1 MPEYLHPGVYVEE
14 LTTGNKPIEGVS
26 TSTVG
31 FLGIAERGP
40 SGPGS
45 ATLIT
50 SYTDYARAFGGPV
63 LKQPVWVAN
72 GGSGYTNGSGNG
84 TFPATIVG
92 GTSTQPAT
100 VTVTLTGGAVT
111 AVTLVNAG
119 TYTAAPTSPAGISGL
134 TGGSG
139 ATIGFNV
146 AGQLTG
152 PLQVANGGSGY
163 TNGSGN
169 GTFPATLVGG
179 QSTQPATVTVTLT
192 GGAVTA
198 VTLANAGTY
207 TAAPTSPAGIS
218 GLTGGSGATIS
229 FNVAGQLT
237 GPLQVANGGNGYTNG
252 SGNGTFPATLVG
264 GTSTQATTAATVNV
278 TLTGGVVTDVTL
290 VSVGS
295 YTAPP
300 PIPAQITGL
309 TGGSGAL
316 IGFNPTNGQT
326 YLAYAVEGFF
336 QNGGKRC
343 YVQTVTSSASTEASL
358 SVTTGTMNI
367 NAVSN
372 GSWGDRVAVKI
383 EPGST
388 SGTKLTVMYWSTPP
402 KPDPTNNK
410 VIDPT
415 SRDPKDLRSAYRL
428 EPQVIEV
435 YDSLDSSNPL
445 SPNSYGN
452 RINAISNLITVT
464 QPTGTPSL
472 ALTLLTGGTDGW
484 LAPADFRGNPTDLPG
499 QKQGLDA
506 FTEIDEISLLCCPD
520 SYALTAIVAD
530 DTVINDYLVDQ
541 CEVLKSRFAI
551 ISSKS
556 DDHPLAPTFNIPIS
570 PPSKY
575 AAFYYPWCN
584 ITDPQTGL
592 TGLIPPGGH
601 IAGIY
606 ALTDDARGVQKAP
619 ANVAIQGIDSLQVK
633 LTDAQQDILNPQGIN
648 LLRYFKGYGNVVWG
662 ARTTSLDPDWKYIN
676 VRRIFIFVEQSILR
690 ATQWAVF
697 EINDEP
703 TWAQVR
709 RSIGD
714 FLTRLWMDDVL
725 QGATKEEAF
734 FVRCDR
740 TTMTQYDIDNG
751 RLICIIGIAPVK
763 PAEFVIFRIGQWAE
777 GSSVSEQ

>member
-1 MPEYLHPGVYVEE
+1 MPEYLHPGVYIEE

-72 GGSGYTNGSGNG
+72 GGSGYTNGGGNG

-139 ATIGFNV
+139 ATISFNV

-163 TNGSGN
+163 TNGGGN
-169 GTFPATLVGG
+169 GTFPATIVGG
-179 QSTQPATVTVTLT
+179 TSMQPATVTVTLT

-237 GPLQVANGGNGYTNG
+237 GPLQVANGGSSYTNG

-264 GTSTQATTAATVNV
+264 GTSTQAATVDV
-278 TLTGGVVTDVTL
+278 TLTGGVVTAVSL

-295 YTAPP
+295 YTVPP

-309 TGGSGAL
+309 TGGAGAL

-326 YLAYAVEGFF
+326 YLAYALEGFF

-343 YVQTVTSSASTEASL
+343 YVQTVTSSAATGASL
-358 SVTTGTMNI
+358 SVATGTMNI
-367 NAVSN
+367 NAVSA
-372 GSWGDRVAVKI
+372 GSWGDRVAAKV
-383 EPGST
+383 EAN
-388 SGTKLTVMYWSTPP
+388 GTRLTVMYWSASPP
-402 KPDPTNNK
+402 KNSDGTVK
-410 VIDPT
+410 IDPT
-415 SRDPKDLRSAYRL
+415 SCEPSDLRSADRR
-428 EPQVIEV
+428 EPQIIEV
-435 YDSLDSSNPL
+435 YNNLDSSNPL

-452 RINAISNLITVT
+452 QINGVSNLITVT
-464 QPTGTPSL
+464 QPIGSPSL
-472 ALTLLTGGTDGW
+472 PLTLLTGGIDGW
-484 LAPADFRGNPTDLPG
+484 LAPQDFQGNSDDLPG
-499 QKQGLDA
+499 TKRGLDA

-520 SYALTAIVAD
+520 SYALAGLAVP
-530 DTVINDYLVDQ
+530 DTTINGYLIDQ

-551 ISSKS
+551 ISSTSKNQ
-556 DDHPLAPTFNIPIS
+556 PVGTFNIPIS

-584 ITDPQTGL
+584 ITDPQTGQSV
-592 TGLIPPGGH
+592 LIPPGGH

-606 ALTDDARGVQKAP
+606 ALTDNARGVQKAP
-619 ANVAIQGIDSLQVK
+619 ANAPIQGIDSLQVK

-676 VRRIFIFVEQSILR
+676 VRRMFIFVEQSIFGS
-690 ATQWAVF
+690 TQWAVF
-697 EINDEP
+697 EVNDEP
-703 TWAQVR
+703 TGL
-709 RSIGD
+709 RS
-714 FLTRLWMDDVL
+714 
-725 QGATKEEAF
+725 GAASAT
-734 FVRCDR
+734 
-740 TTMTQYDIDNG
+740 
-751 RLICIIGIAPVK
+751 
-763 PAEFVIFRIGQWAE
+763 
-777 GSSVSEQ
+777 S